1 MFQQLTPKDNDRVC
15 QCSENQTRISDPIL
29 KELFLV
35 SSKKCQTLSLTVL
48 VLNSSNLSSWA
59 PCFTLTW
66 LCQAPIWAF
75 AFAAVAFALARWLG
89 GLAGRFGSAGFT
101 FGRIGLQSGTVD
113 GKQWTHSGVGS
124 NVEKSKLLVLKHVDF
139 CKLAKTLRSIAPHS
153 GLKAQGIHG
162 PQPQAWLKW

>member
-66 LCQAPIWAF
+66 LCQAPIWPLPLQPLPSLWHVGWEAWL
-75 AFAAVAFALARWLG
+75 AALARQASP
-89 GLAGRFGSAGFT
+89 LAG
-101 FGRIGLQSGTVD
+101 
-113 GKQWTHSGVGS
+113 
-124 NVEKSKLLVLKHVDF
+124 
-139 CKLAKTLRSIAPHS
+139 
-153 GLKAQGIHG
+153 
-162 PQPQAWLKW
+162 